1 MSAPQAL
8 SGLRDVAGRYDA
20 AFVDVWGVIHN
31 GRTPFRPALEA
42 CRRFRAERGPV
53 ILVSNAPRP
62 SVDIPGQLRRLGAGD
77 DFYDA
82 IVTSGDATHAEL
94 VARAPGPCYA
104 IGPGKDERLYDDS
117 GLAFSD
123 NVASAAFISCTGPVD
138 EDHDKPEDY
147 DPVFE
152 TAVARGIE
160 MVCAN
165 PDLVVHKGDRLIIC
179 AGALA
184 RRFEQ
189 LGGTAIHCGKPH
201 EPIYRLALAHA
212 AELAG
217 RAVDPAKVLA
227 IGDGPDTDIAGANA
241 QGLASLFIAGGIHQG
256 EVLKNGALDADRVA
270 ELLADKGRRAD
281 YAMAALIW

>member
-1 MSAPQAL
+1 MAA
-8 SGLRDVAGRYDA
+8 RYDA

-62 SVDIPGQLRRLGAGD
+62 SVDIPGQLLRLGAGD

-94 VARAPGPCYA
+94 VARAPGPCYG

-117 GLAFSD
+117 GLDFVED
-123 NVASAAFISCTGPVD
+123 VAEAAFISCTGPVD
-138 EDHDKPEDY
+138 EDHDTPEDY

-152 TAVARGIE
+152 TAVARGIV

-165 PDLVVHKGDRLIIC
+165 PDIVVHKGDKLIIC

-189 LGGTAIHCGKPH
+189 LGGTAIHCGKPYA
-201 EPIYRLALAHA
+201 PIYRLALAKA
-212 AELAG
+212 AELKG
-217 RAVDPAKVLA
+217 RAVDPARVLA
-227 IGDGPDTDIAGANA
+227 IGDGPDTDIAGAEA
-241 QGLASLFIAGGIHQG
+241 QGLGSLFIAGGIHQG
-256 EVLKNGALDADRVA
+256 EVLKNGALDAAAVSEVLGRT
-270 ELLADKGRRAD
+270 GRRAD
-281 YAMAALIW
+281 FAMAALGW